1 VIQWLRCLRNLSNIF
16 ILVTEE
22 NEKLATFM
30 ANNENQVAGAEPMF
44 VGDHPALDLLNS
56 VARPEGKL
64 VDSFERESDVLEWL
78 ARAGW
83 PVESAPEDLRP
94 QSLVQT
100 ARTLRETIR
109 TLVEGRKAGKR
120 VDPDA
125 LNSFL
130 AEARS
135 SMKLAQKK
143 DGNLQLKRKWKQR
156 TAGEILAPLA
166 ESAAELLANGDF
178 DRVRRCQN
186 DECVLWFYD
195 RTKSHHRRW
204 CSMATCGNRHKVMA
218 FRQRR
223 QQA

>member
-1 VIQWLRCLRNLSNIF
+1 
-16 ILVTEE
+16 
-22 NEKLATFM
+22 M
-30 ANNENQVAGAEPMF
+30 ANNENHAASAEPML
-44 VGDHPALDLLNS
+44 VGDHPALDFLNS
-56 VARPEGKL
+56 VARLEGKL
-64 VDSFERESDVLEWL
+64 VDSFQRDSDVLGWL
-78 ARAGW
+78 AHTGW
-83 PVESAPEDLRP
+83 PVESDPADLRP

-100 ARTLRETIR
+100 ARTLRETVR
-109 TLVEGRKAGKR
+109 TLVERRKAGKR
-120 VDPDA
+120 VDPEA
-125 LNSFL
+125 LNTFL

-143 DGNLQLKRKWKQR
+143 DGSLQLTRKWKQR

-166 ESAAELLANGDF
+166 ESAADLLANGDF
-178 DRVRRCQN
+178 DLVRHCQN

>member
-1 VIQWLRCLRNLSNIF
+1 
-16 ILVTEE
+16 
-22 NEKLATFM
+22 M
-30 ANNENQVAGAEPMF
+30 ANHENQTAGAMSIF
-44 VGDHPALDLLNS
+44 VGDHPALDFLNS
-56 VARPEGKL
+56 VARLEGNL
-64 VDSFERESDVLEWL
+64 VDSLQSDRDVLEWL

-83 PVESAPEDLRP
+83 SVESGYADLRP
-94 QSLVQT
+94 QSLVQA
-100 ARTLRETIR
+100 ARTLRETTR
-109 TLVEGRKAGKR
+109 ALVERRKAGKR

-130 AEARS
+130 AESRS
-135 SMKLAQKK
+135 YLKLAQKK
-143 DGNLQLKRKWKQR
+143 DGSLQLTRKWKQR

-166 ESAAELLANGDF
+166 ESAADLLANGDF
-178 DRVRRCQN
+178 DLVRRCQN

-223 QQA
+223 QLA